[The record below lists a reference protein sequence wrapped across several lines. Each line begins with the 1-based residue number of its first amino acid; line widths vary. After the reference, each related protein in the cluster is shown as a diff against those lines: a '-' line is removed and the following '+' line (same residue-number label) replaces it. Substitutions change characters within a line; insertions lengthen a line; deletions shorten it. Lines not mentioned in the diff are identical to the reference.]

1 MTFPYLPWMPDRDR
15 SAPAVR
21 DDAVTLTYG
30 ELDDWSAAV
39 AGQLA
44 AQGFGEE
51 SVLAVMLPNRV
62 ELVVA
67 ILAAWR
73 LGGIATPVN
82 SAFTAAEAEFQIN
95 DCDAHLVINESPDA
109 PSAGRPTIHVD
120 ELVGPG
126 PGPPARRVDQRPCG
140 IADLHQRVN
149 REA

>member
-1 MTFPYLPWMPDRDR
+1 MTFAYLPWMSERDR

-30 ELDDWSAAV
+30 QLDAWSAAV

-44 AQGFGEE
+44 AQGFGEG

-82 SAFTAAEAEFQIN
+82 PAFTAAEADFQIN
-95 DCDAHLVINESPDA
+95 DCDAHLVINESPDCLALAAPPFTSMNSWGRGLA
-109 PSAGRPTIHVD
+109 PSPS
-120 ELVGPG
+120 L
-126 PGPPARRVDQRPCG
+126 
-140 IADLHQRVN
+140 
-149 REA
+149 

>member
-1 MTFPYLPWMPDRDR
+1 MTFAYLPWMSGRDR

-21 DDAVTLTYG
+21 DDAVALTYG
-30 ELDDWSAAV
+30 QLDDWSAAV
-39 AGQLA
+39 AGQLD
-44 AQGFGEE
+44 AQGFGVG

-67 ILAAWR
+67 MLAAWR

-82 SAFTAAEAEFQIN
+82 SAFTATEAEYQIN

-126 PGPPARRVDQRPCG
+126 PGPQPVELTQDHVALLIYTSG
-140 IADLHQRVN
+140 S
-149 REA
+149 

>member
-1 MTFPYLPWMPDRDR
+1 MVTFPYLPWTPGRDR
-15 SAPAVR
+15 SALAVR
-21 DDAVTLTYG
+21 DDTVTLNYG

-39 AGQLA
+39 ASQLS

-82 SAFTAAEAEFQIN
+82 SAFTTAEAEFQIN

-109 PSAGRPTIHVD
+109 PSAGRPTIYVD
-120 ELVGPG
+120 ELLKLGAPS
-126 PGPPARRVDQRPCG
+126 P
-140 IADLHQRVN
+140 LS
-149 REA
+149 